1 MFTAVLSLSSS
12 LLPQNTDCSSYTVQH
27 TSHHCH
33 HANEATEHRHQSG
46 NPEFQGTYNI
56 LQRKTEEALNPE
68 AILLCLQSVPYAPW
82 FCHCW
87 SREEKRWPD
96 PQHLVDREIPPC
108 PPAVLDTWNR
118 RVSTFTFMEQIM
130 EHQPNMMPVVAV
142 ENSCL
147 SLFEVFLVYIT
158 YRKQIKINM
167 LCYLSYHIEVNMH
180 HVSAQGVD
188 EHLTDVHY

>member
-1 MFTAVLSLSSS
+1 MFTAVLSLSSF

-27 TSHHCH
+27 TSCHCH
-33 HANEATEHRHQSG
+33 HTNEATEHRHRSG
-46 NPEFQGTYNI
+46 NPELQGTYNI
-56 LQRKTEEALNPE
+56 LQRKTEEALN
-68 AILLCLQSVPYAPW
+68 PYAPW

-118 RVSTFTFMEQIM
+118 RVSTFTFTEQIM
-130 EHQPNMMPVVAV
+130 EHQPNMMPVVAE

-147 SLFEVFLVYIT
+147 SLFLVYTHYIQET
-158 YRKQIKINM
+158 AQNQHAVLVIIS
-167 LCYLSYHIEVNMH
+167 YLS
-180 HVSAQGVD
+180 
-188 EHLTDVHY
+188 